1 MPCVVSVK
9 VGSWDQSLTLYN
21 LGSGASGAK
30 EGKRIPLTFDPLSIK
45 YVHDGE
51 FLLVAG
57 TGDNTTRTDRGGN
70 HEIHQACVLSLDLVS
85 AMCCATVEGSVVL
98 FSKDGQKLTTL
109 LHTQGTPLPS

>member
-1 MPCVVSVK
+1 

-21 LGSGASGAK
+21 LGNGASGAK

-57 TGDNTTRTDRGGN
+57 TGDNPNEKDRQRGQSRD
-70 HEIHQACVLSLDLVS
+70 ILSLCADSCPSLCVL
-85 AMCCATVEGSVVL
+85 CVVL
-98 FSKDGQKLTTL
+98 L
-109 LHTQGTPLPS
+109 